1 MSFLPVKEQMELIR
15 RGVDELIPEQDLI
28 QKLEQSR
35 ETDTPLTI
43 KLGCD
48 PSRPDLHIGH
58 GVVLRK
64 LRHFQDLG
72 HTAVLVIG
80 DFTAMI
86 GDPSGRNKTR
96 PQLTLEEA
104 RSNAVSYVD
113 QSKVIL
119 DINSLIIKYNS
130 DWLNKMNFN
139 EVVKLASSYTVAR
152 MLERDDFTKRFQ
164 AEVPISIHEF
174 LYPLAQ
180 AQDSVELNADVE
192 LGGTDQKF
200 NLLVGRDLQKD
211 NGQVPQCIITTP
223 LLEGTDGVEK
233 MSKSYGNDIGLQDPP
248 EEMYWKI
255 LSISDDDIEKWFV
268 LGADADDAVMETVR
282 KRLNDPSVN
291 PMEVKRDLAR
301 AVVALY
307 YDNKI
312 AQQAEQ
318 HFNTVVVNK
327 GVPDEIP
334 EFKLQNEDLI
344 VNVIFGSGLLKSKGE
359 ARRMIKQSAVKLD
372 GVIVDDIQATISPI
386 GEQILKVGKRR
397 FLKVIEWP
405 ENFMDFSLERSF
417 FLYPV

>member
-1 MSFLPVKEQMELIR
+1 MSHLTINEQMDLIR
-15 RGVDELIPEQDLI
+15 RGTEEIIPEDDLVK
-28 QKLEQSR
+28 KLERSIS
-35 ETDTPLTI
+35 TGNPLI
-43 KLGCD
+43 VKLGCD

-96 PQLTLEEA
+96 PQLTLDEA
-104 RSNAVSYVD
+104 KANADSYVE

-119 DINSLIIKYNS
+119 DIRSVIIKYNS

-139 EVVKLASSYTVAR
+139 DVVQLASSYTVAR

-180 AQDSVELNADVE
+180 AQDSVELKADVE

-211 NGQVPQCIITTP
+211 HGQEPQCIITTP

-233 MSKSYGNDIGLQDPP
+233 MSKSYGNHIGLQDTP
-248 EEMYWKI
+248 EDMYGKT
-255 LSISDDDIEKWFV
+255 LSISDDMILKWFT
-268 LGADADDAVMETVR
+268 LAADADESVKKSVK
-282 KRLNDPSVN
+282 KRLDDSTVN
-291 PMEVKRDLAR
+291 PMDVKRELAR

-307 YDNKI
+307 FDDETATK
-312 AQQAEQ
+312 AED
-318 HFNTVVVNK
+318 HFNTVVVGK
-327 GVPDEIP
+327 GIPDDMP
-334 EFKLQNEDLI
+334 EYTLKGEDLI
-344 VNVIFGSGLLKSKGE
+344 VNVLFDAGLLKSKGE
-359 ARRMIKQSAVKLD
+359 ARRMVKQGAVKLD
-372 GVIVDDIQATISPI
+372 GKPVDDIQKTLTPN
-386 GEQILKVGKRR
+386 GDQILKVGKRR
-397 FLKVIEWP
+397 FLKVTG
-405 ENFMDFSLERSF
+405 
-417 FLYPV
+417 